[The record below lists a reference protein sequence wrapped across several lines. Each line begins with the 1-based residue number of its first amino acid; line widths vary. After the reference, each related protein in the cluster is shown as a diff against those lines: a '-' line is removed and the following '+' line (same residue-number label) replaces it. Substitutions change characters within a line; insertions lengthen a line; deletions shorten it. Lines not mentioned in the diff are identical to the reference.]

1 MEIILRFIDKQGQV
15 KERFFYI
22 VHVKDTV
29 SLTLKNV
36 IFNLALVAAIR
47 EVVEVHQFFKDL
59 YDIVNV
65 ASSSSKWHNELQ
77 KAQVAKITRLI
88 GTLQC
93 PGETRWSS
101 HLNKVTSLLK
111 MYNAT
116 STVLENLKNTAF
128 NYSQRGD
135 AHSAYNRLRSFE
147 FIFILHMMKE
157 GLRVTYNLCQALQ
170 HCSQDILNAMSL
182 VLTMKD
188 LSQKLIDGGWN
199 ELLKNVISFFET
211 WELDFLDMN
220 AQYIVGRSHNKKE
233 DVIVEHHY
241 RVNLFFATID
251 TQLQELN
258 SRFNE
263 HVVELL
269 TLTTTLNPKEFFKL
283 FDIDKISI
291 LVNKFYPE
299 DFSQKE
305 KESLPYEL
313 EHYELDVC
321 KHPDLIIILTIYELC
336 RSLVESGK
344 SVMYPLADR

>member
-1 MEIILRFIDKQGQV
+1 
-15 KERFFYI
+15 
-22 VHVKDTV
+22 
-29 SLTLKNV
+29 
-36 IFNLALVAAIR
+36 
-47 EVVEVHQFFKDL
+47 
-59 YDIVNV
+59 
-65 ASSSSKWHNELQ
+65 
-77 KAQVAKITRLI
+77 
-88 GTLQC
+88 
-93 PGETRWSS
+93 
-101 HLNKVTSLLK
+101 

-147 FIFILHMMKE
+147 FIFIFHMMKE
-157 GLRVTYNLCQALQ
+157 GLRVTDNLCQALQ
-170 HCSQDILNAMSL
+170 RCSQDILNAMSL

-188 LSQKLIDGGWN
+188 LIQKLRDGGWN

-220 AQYIVGRSHNKKE
+220 AQYILGRSHNKKE

-241 RVNLFFATID
+241 RVNLFFATIN
-251 TQLQELN
+251 TQLQELK

-299 DFSQKE
+299 DFSQQE

-321 KHPDLIIILTIYELC
+321 KHPDLIIILTLYELC